1 MRHIDIGSKRGVD
14 LSSQPGFDNFP
25 LGSFIVEAIPEL
37 SQYKRVIKISVLPS
51 QAIVLVKGKDG
62 TKGKLDP
69 LHASFG

>member
-25 LGSFIVEAIPEL
+25 WGVLLWRQYLEL
-37 SQYKRVIKISVLPS
+37 SQYKRVIKISVLPG

-62 TKGKLDP
+62 TKRKLDP
-69 LHASFG
+69 LHASSG